1 MSSVALSKLVE
12 KLDLKNVTP
21 EVDISHI
28 RITTPEINRPA
39 LQLAGYFAHFAYER
53 VQVVGYVEY
62 TYLENESREKKLAI
76 YEQFL
81 SYKIPCMV
89 YTTKT
94 KPDDDI
100 LRMAAGEG
108 HPGVYHYQSYFPV
121 YGGSDPLAERRAGTL
136 HFHSRSAGRCVW

>member
-62 TYLENESREKKLAI
+62 T
-76 YEQFL
+76 
-81 SYKIPCMV
+81 
-89 YTTKT
+89 
-94 KPDDDI
+94 
-100 LRMAAGEG
+100 
-108 HPGVYHYQSYFPV
+108 
-121 YGGSDPLAERRAGTL
+121 
-136 HFHSRSAGRCVW
+136 